1 MNLNIN
7 QAQPINYTNKQ
18 FKNNKDEKFSL
29 ELTDKQIS
37 EEEDKKLYERYKNS
51 IMLSRGFSFEELKK
65 SPRTF
70 PPVTAPGAVRKAWR
84 EQCEKCAKCATEKEQ
99 VAMGSFAIHCSEILE
114 SKKGTA
120 EYVPNDL
127 NGYLDFIGDMKDYL
141 RLHCYNV
148 PGQDNKIY
156 EDYMNIA
163 NGFESELKKY
173 Q

>member
-1 MNLNIN
+1 MRRCSS
-7 QAQPINYTNKQ
+7 NKQ

-51 IMLSRGFSFEELKK
+51 ISLSTGFSFEELKK

-70 PPVTAPGAVRKAWR
+70 PPVAAPGAVRKAWR
-84 EQCEKCAKCATEKEQ
+84 EQYEKCTTEKER
-99 VAMGSFAIHCSEILE
+99 VDMGMGEFTFHCSEVLD
-114 SKKGTA
+114 SKNGN
-120 EYVPNDL
+120 VPNDL
-127 NGYLDFIGDMKDYL
+127 NGYLDFIGEMKDYV

-163 NGFESELKKY
+163 NIFETELKKY
-173 Q
+173 

>member
-18 FKNNKDEKFSL
+18 FKNNKDEKFTL

-37 EEEDKKLYERYKNS
+37 EEEDKKLYEMYKNS
-51 IMLSRGFSFEELKK
+51 ISLSRGFSFEELKK
-65 SPRTF
+65 NPGTF

-84 EQCEKCAKCATEKEQ
+84 EQCEKCTTEKERLD
-99 VAMGSFAIHCSEILE
+99 MGEFAFHCCEVLE
-114 SKKGTA
+114 SKKGTG
-120 EYVPNDL
+120 EYAPNDL
-127 NGYLDFIGDMKDYL
+127 NGYLDFIGEMKDYV

-156 EDYMNIA
+156 EKYMDIA